1 MRFYII
7 LLIYLLLVS
16 CSSPNEERV
25 RNEFLAENPDYTVTS
40 IYVGE
45 GDSSNVYYHIRYKK
59 PTDKKLYED
68 VWLYQNPNWINTKRK
83 VDSHEWKNNII
94 SEPN

>member
-45 GDSSNVYYHIRYKK
+45 GDSSNVYYHI
-59 PTDKKLYED
+59 TTTSD
-68 VWLYQNPNWINTKRK
+68 I
-83 VDSHEWKNNII
+83 KNQPIRNYTRMSGFIKTPI
-94 SEPN
+94 G